1 MLSLA
6 AVKAKSFL
14 EEGTM
19 RGWKQ
24 QLKGSWG
31 WEKGKGEKQLKET
44 KKQKQEQKAPQQAK

>member
-1 MLSLA
+1 M
-6 AVKAKSFL
+6 KAKSFL

-24 QLKGSWG
+24 QLKGIWG

-44 KKQKQEQKAPQQAK
+44 KKQKQEEKAPQQAK